1 MNIPTAEK
9 SKLMRFRAMLVSL
22 GCIALLLLFAQP
34 AHAQHSDWLLGTDG
48 LLSAQQA
55 PEGIFYFNV
64 WSYYHASG
72 STFVSPFPPPSAK
85 SVGSS
90 GTGLDLKGS
99 LDEFVDQNIIGWTS
113 PYKVLGANYGLFI
126 DVPFAIAD
134 ANGAASLQPIPSLPS
149 ASPSGPF
156 MVASS
161 SQSISRGVTKGSIG
175 DIYVE
180 PVDFGWHFRQL
191 DAIVS
196 SGFFAPSG
204 PYNSKAR
211 VNIGFGHWTGVFGL
225 GGIAYADAA
234 KTWSLSIYAHYLLY
248 ASQMG
253 RNYTLGDVVPFE
265 WGAGKTLNLNN
276 DIFKQL
282 TLGAVGYAQWQ
293 VTNNQISATP
303 TSSGTASAINTLTD
317 THSHV
322 YSAGPAIN
330 LLTKYGLFSLSYYEE
345 FDAKATPS
353 GRQLMFSLAL
363 AFG

>member
-1 MNIPTAEK
+1 MNIPAAEK
-9 SKLMRFRAMLVSL
+9 NKLMRFRSVLVAS
-22 GCIALLLLFAQP
+22 GCLAFLILFATP
-34 AHAQHSDWLLGTDG
+34 AHAQHGDWLMGTDG

-55 PEGIFYFNV
+55 PEGIFYSNV

-72 STFVSPFPPPSAK
+72 SDFVSFASPA
-85 SVGSS
+85 S
-90 GTGLDLKGS
+90 GPILIGAGGNGTLKLNVSGS

-113 PYKVLGANYGLFI
+113 PYKVLGANYGLFV

-134 ANGAASLQPIPSLPS
+134 ASGAAGLEPVLSPPGSSPSLQAS
-149 ASPSGPF
+149 A
-156 MVASS
+156 
-161 SQSISRGVTKGSIG
+161 GVTKGSIG

-204 PYNSKAR
+204 PYNSRAT
-211 VNIGFGHWTGVFGL
+211 VNIGYGHWTGVFGL
-225 GGIAYADAA
+225 GGVAYADTAR
-234 KTWSLSIYAHYLLY
+234 TWSLSIYAHYLLY

-253 RNYTLGDVVPFE
+253 RPYTLGDVVPFE

-276 DIFKQL
+276 KIFQQL
-282 TLGAVGYAQWQ
+282 ILGAVGYAQWQ
-293 VTNNQISATP
+293 ATNNQISIATQNQ
-303 TSSGTASAINTLTD
+303 TEAAAIKTLED
-317 THSHV
+317 KRAQI
-322 YSAGPAIN
+322 YSAGPSIN
-330 LLTKYGLFSLSYYEE
+330 LLTKYGLFSVRYYEE
-345 FDAKATPS
+345 FDARATPS

>member
-1 MNIPTAEK
+1 
-9 SKLMRFRAMLVSL
+9 MRFRSVRVSL
-22 GCIALLLLFAQP
+22 ACLAILILFAKP
-34 AHAQHSDWLLGTDG
+34 ARAEHGDWLMGTDG

-55 PEGIFYFNV
+55 PEGIFYSNV

-72 STFVSPFPPPSAK
+72 SDFVATGPLKCSSQDK
-85 SVGSS
+85 VCLSLNLGGS
-90 GTGLDLKGS
+90 GS
-99 LDEFVDQNIIGWTS
+99 LEEFVDQNIIGWTS

-134 ANGAASLQPIPSLPS
+134 ASGIAGLEPDL
-149 ASPSGPF
+149 SPTGSSTSPQ
-156 MVASS
+156 ASS
-161 SQSISRGVTKGSIG
+161 GVTKGSIG

-204 PYNSKAR
+204 PYNSKAT
-211 VNIGFGHWTGVFGL
+211 VNIGYGHWTGAFGL

-234 KTWSLSIYAHYLLY
+234 RTWSLSIYAHYLLY

-253 RNYTLGDVVPFE
+253 RPYTLGDVVPFE

-276 DIFKQL
+276 KIFQQL
-282 TLGAVGYAQWQ
+282 ILGAVGYAQWQ
-293 VTNNQISATP
+293 TTNNQIKFATQNQ
-303 TSSGTASAINTLTD
+303 TAAAAIKSLED
-317 THSHV
+317 TRAQV
-322 YSAGPAIN
+322 YSAGPSIN
-330 LLTKYGLFSLSYYEE
+330 LLTKYGLFSLRYYEE
-345 FDAKATPS
+345 FDAHATPS
-353 GRQLMFSLAL
+353 GRQLMFSVAL